1 MGRSGPVRRP
11 TLQTVAAR
19 ANVSRATASR
29 VLTGSPLASPQARER
44 VTAAAQALGYVPNRL
59 ARGLTKRRTGSVAVV
74 SCAATGSWDP
84 FEVEL
89 AARISRELARVDLHA
104 LWATAPIGPRYRRAE
119 EYLTGG
125 SVDGVVLLALHTGH
139 PLPAALLRAGIPTVV
154 SGRPPD
160 PSLGLPYVDADN
172 RRGAEVAVHWLRQR
186 GRTRIG
192 TVTGSQTMTA
202 GVDRLAGY
210 LAGLEIPASARRWP
224 ALTASGHF
232 TARGG
237 ERAMDALLRRDA
249 RLDAVF
255 VASDLMALGA
265 LKALI
270 RAGRRVPDDV
280 AVVGFDGLDSLAEIW
295 SGPSLTSVRQPIAG
309 MGRELA
315 QLLAARA
322 DASSPQ
328 AGPVAD
334 SRILPTEMLLGHT
347 A

>member
-1 MGRSGPVRRP
+1 
-11 TLQTVAAR
+11 
-19 ANVSRATASR
+19 
-29 VLTGSPLASPQARER
+29 
-44 VTAAAQALGYVPNRL
+44 
-59 ARGLTKRRTGSVAVV
+59 
-74 SCAATGSWDP
+74 
-84 FEVEL
+84 
-89 AARISRELARVDLHA
+89 
-104 LWATAPIGPRYRRAE
+104 
-119 EYLTGG
+119 
-125 SVDGVVLLALHTGH
+125 
-139 PLPAALLRAGIPTVV
+139 
-154 SGRPPD
+154 
-160 PSLGLPYVDADN
+160 
-172 RRGAEVAVHWLRQR
+172 
-186 GRTRIG
+186 
-192 TVTGSQTMTA
+192 MTA